1 MTETLTPWWQIAQP
15 HKDIREGRFDPAVF
29 AADLGMV
36 LAGEGAMDYRDPVT
50 FFKKTYLTR
59 GLSQLLLDALGRLAG
74 QVAGE
79 AVIQLQTPFGGGKTH
94 TLLAL
99 YHLIRHGDQVAHLE
113 PIMDLL
119 GEASLS
125 EMPEA
130 RLAALVG
137 TALSTTEGRRTP
149 EGLHIRTLWGEM
161 AYQLGGPPLYQLI
174 EASDQARVSPGTD
187 LLSQTLAQ
195 AAPCLIL
202 MDEVM
207 RYLSKAKG
215 VSVVD
220 STLASQ
226 TLDFCHE
233 LTVAVANVPRATLV
247 ATLPMSPVELSSSE
261 DEWMLRR
268 LERVFGRIEQV
279 RTPVEGAEIYEILRR
294 RLFEDVGDAA
304 EHRQVAEAYWELYQ
318 RLADDLP
325 RKVREPEYRRRLE
338 RAYPF
343 HPELV
348 EILYERWGSLPQF
361 QRTRGVL
368 RLLALVVGNLYRKGH
383 KGAFIQPSHVDLGDP
398 GIRREFVKFVGDAYD
413 TVIASDIA
421 NHGAKALQI
430 DRELGSEYARE
441 QVARGLAASIFLY
454 SHSGGREQGGTEP
467 QLRLAALHP
476 DMTPAIV
483 ADAMDRLARRLWYLY
498 GDGGIW
504 RFSAQ
509 PNLNKILVEQE
520 DAVRSEDIREEIR
533 KTLGDFVGLR
543 AFRRVYIWPGEDRD
557 VADTPDLSLVV
568 LDLDYPMGLEDEEE
582 ALRFISRVL
591 DNHGTT
597 YRKYRNTLAFLAADD
612 AALQGVRT
620 AARQLIALRRIAAN
634 YAVGEQLSQEQQE
647 DLEKRL
653 DDARSRLPQMV
664 SAAYRHIAVGGPEKE
679 LRIWDMGAQA
689 YDTSRSLSQR
699 VWDMLKSEEKLLE
712 KLDPRLIV
720 EEHWALWPEDNDA
733 LRVADLWDYFVRY
746 THLPMLKDQAVLTE
760 AIVEGLERGL
770 FGYGLG
776 DGEKLDF
783 DTFYPPGRPPEGQL
797 REASQSA
804 WLVRP
809 KAAARIAPPGLTP
822 PMPPPVQPTPPPPA
836 PPVTPVQPPL
846 VPPGVERRYQRVVI
860 RTPVRWEN
868 WQDFY
873 NEVIDPLIREGAEVA
888 IRVEVTS
895 QSESGIRENTVEL
908 GIKESL
914 FQRGVTPEIEI
925 E

>member
-1 MTETLTPWWQIAQP
+1 MTGLKPWWQIAQP
-15 HKDIREGRFDPAVF
+15 HKDIREGRFDPAIF

-36 LAGEGAMDYRDPVT
+36 LAGEGAVDYRDPVT

-59 GLSQLLLDALGRLAG
+59 GLRQLLLDVLGRLAG
-74 QVAGE
+74 KGIGE
-79 AVIQLQTPFGGGKTH
+79 AVMQLQTPFGGGKTH
-94 TLLAL
+94 TLIAL
-99 YHLIRHGDQVAHLE
+99 YHLARHGDELHHLE
-113 PIMDLL
+113 PIQGLL
-119 GEASLS
+119 AEAGLDDI
-125 EMPEA
+125 PKA
-130 RLAALVG
+130 RLATLVG
-137 TALSTTEGRRTP
+137 TALSATEGRRTP

-161 AYQLGGPPLYQLI
+161 AYQLGGPALYQLI
-174 EASDQARVSPGTD
+174 EASDQARVAPGTD
-187 LLSQTLAQ
+187 LLSQVLAQ
-195 AAPCLIL
+195 ATPCLIL

-215 VSVVD
+215 VPVVD

-226 TLDFCHE
+226 TLDFCYE
-233 LTVAVANVPRATLV
+233 LTVAAANVPQVTLV
-247 ATLPMSPVELSSSE
+247 ATLPMSPVELSAAE
-261 DEWMLRR
+261 DEWMLHR

-294 RLFEDVGDAA
+294 RLFEEVGDPAQH
-304 EHRQVAEAYWELYQ
+304 HRAAEAYWELYQ

-368 RLLALVVGNLYRKGH
+368 RLLALVVGDLYRKGH

-398 GIRREFVKFVGDAYD
+398 NIRREFVKLVGDAYD

-421 NHGAKALQI
+421 DHGAKAFQI

-441 QVARGLAASIFLY
+441 QVAQGLAASIFLY
-454 SHSGGREQGGTEP
+454 SHSGGRERGGTEP
-467 QLRLAALHP
+467 QLRLAVLHP

-498 GDGGIW
+498 GDGGVW

-520 DAVRSEDIREEIR
+520 DAVRSEDIREEVQR
-533 KTLGDFVGLR
+533 TLGEIIGHR
-543 AFRRVYIWPGEDRD
+543 AFRRTYIWPEGDRD
-557 VADTPDLSLVV
+557 VADMPELSLVV
-568 LDLDYPMGLEDEEE
+568 LDLDHPMGQENEDETR
-582 ALRFISRVL
+582 RFISRIL

-597 YRKYRNTLAFLAADD
+597 YRKYRNTLAFLSPDGAAI
-612 AALQGVRT
+612 QGVT
-620 AARQLIALRRIAAN
+620 AAARQLIALRHIAAN
-634 YAVGEQLSQEQQE
+634 YAVGEQLSKEQRE

-653 DDARSRLPQMV
+653 DDARSRLPQMI
-664 SAAYRHIAVGGPEKE
+664 SAAYRHIVVGGPEKE
-679 LRIWDMGAQA
+679 LRVWDMGAQA

-720 EEHWALWPEDNDA
+720 EERWALWPKDKEA

-760 AIVEGLERGL
+760 AIVEGLARGL

-797 REASQSA
+797 REAPQSA

-809 KAAARIAPPGLTP
+809 EVAARIAPPGPTP
-822 PMPPPVQPTPPPPA
+822 PVPPPVQPTPPPPT
-836 PPVTPVQPPL
+836 PPMQPPL
-846 VPPGVERRYQRVVI
+846 VPPVAERGYRRVVI

-873 NEVIDPLIREGAEVA
+873 NEVIDPLIREGAEIA
-888 IRVEVTS
+888 IRVEVTG
-895 QSESGIRENTVEL
+895 QSESGIQVNTVEL

-914 FQRGVTPEIEI
+914 FQRGVRPEIEA